1 MKKAKR
7 RMIERQNFEIALQS
21 RKMCEDFEE
30 ISSKEDSDCLSV
42 NTTTFEG
49 LESRDGCEDSL
60 RNAVRVQ

>member
-1 MKKAKR
+1 MEKTKR
-7 RMIERQNFEIALQS
+7 RMIERQNFFTIEKDVWKF
-21 RKMCEDFEE
+21 RRNKFEQ
-30 ISSKEDSDCLSV
+30 DSDCLSV